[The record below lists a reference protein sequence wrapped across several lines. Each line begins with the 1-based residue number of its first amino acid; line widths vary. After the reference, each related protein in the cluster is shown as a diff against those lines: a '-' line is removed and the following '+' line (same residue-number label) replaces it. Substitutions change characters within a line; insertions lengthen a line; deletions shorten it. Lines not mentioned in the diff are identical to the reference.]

1 MDQRRGLRGGLWL
14 LLFVLF
20 TFLVKKV
27 DVAPVGPKGTEIG
40 FSKLNMLVWNVVGVH
55 HYLYTITQAL
65 GVLALLVCGYFALVG
80 AIQLVR
86 RRRILA
92 VDRNI
97 LVTGGLYVVVLAL
110 YAFFEK
116 VIVNYRPVIMP
127 DAAMPEASYPS
138 SHTMLICVVMISAM
152 MLMKDYMFPNPRVRK
167 IARIVCWVIVG
178 VTVFGRL
185 FCGVHWF
192 TDIVGGVLLSAGL
205 LNLYASLLTEPRR
218 K

>member
-1 MDQRRGLRGGLWL
+1 MKRGGILM
-14 LLFVLF
+14 LLFVMY
-20 TFLVKKV
+20 TILVKTV
-27 DVAPVGPKGTEIG
+27 DVAPVGPMSTKVG
-40 FSKLNMLVWNVVGVH
+40 FSHLNMAVWNALGVH
-55 HYLYTITQAL
+55 HFWYEVTEFFGI
-65 GVLALLVCGYFALVG
+65 LALLVCVYFACVG
-80 AIQLVR
+80 ALQLVR
-86 RRRILA
+86 RRSLFA

-218 K
+218 Q